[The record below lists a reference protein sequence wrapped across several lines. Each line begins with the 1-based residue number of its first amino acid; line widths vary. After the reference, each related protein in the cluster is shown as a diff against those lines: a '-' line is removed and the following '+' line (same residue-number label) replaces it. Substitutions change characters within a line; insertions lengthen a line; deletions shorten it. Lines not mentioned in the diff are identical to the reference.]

1 MGFERVILTFNKPLY
16 MIGDNVTGKLMVGV
30 NKKEE
35 KIRGIKI
42 KVTGILSMTYWEVR
56 EILRKTF
63 TTVLLGSSAILDKEA
78 GEEVQEGREEDQR

>member
-1 MGFERVILTFNKPLY
+1 
-16 MIGDNVTGKLMVGV
+16 MIGDNVTGKLLVGV

-56 EILRKTF
+56 EICEKLSPQF
-63 TTVLLGSSAILDKEA
+63 CWDVPLF
-78 GEEVQEGREEDQR
+78 